1 METCA
6 RLFALTLFVG
16 GAGVGCNAILGIGEP
31 VVEGAPDGAAGD
43 AAVAGGEGGT
53 DTPGTDAGVDAAVD
67 ASVEDADPGPPCNLA
82 SAFTV
87 VEPIGGVNLP
97 GQEGSPRLSEDEKTL
112 YFDSQR
118 AGGPGGRFDLYVA
131 TRASKEL
138 PFSDVTLLPGDV
150 NSADDEYSPNV
161 VDNGLT
167 ILFERQ
173 NVATQVSKLM
183 RATRLAVTDPW
194 STATDVP
201 DVNGGACDYSAN
213 PFARGTQDQLFFVRA
228 CAGTAA
234 DIFLGKRV
242 NDSYAGFA
250 RVAKLNTTNQAEY
263 EPTIT
268 LDGNTI
274 FFARQQAGK
283 LDIFE
288 ASWDPAKSDWNT
300 PQSLPGTAVNG
311 TLTNETPGWVS
322 PDGCRLYFTSTRG
335 APGGGMQD
343 LFVASRPRVP

>member
-31 VVEGAPDGAAGD
+31 VVEGGD
-43 AAVAGGEGGT
+43 AAAPDASVASAEGGP
-53 DTPGTDAGVDAAVD
+53 DGPLADGSVDAFADAAVD
-67 ASVEDADPGPPCNLA
+67 ADAGPPCNLA
-82 SAFTV
+82 SAFTT
-87 VEPIGGVNLP
+87 VEPVGGLNLP
-97 GQEGSPRLSEDEKTL
+97 GQEGSPRLSEDELTI

-118 AGGPGGRFDLYVA
+118 AGGLNGRFDLYSA
-131 TRASKEL
+131 TRATKDL
-138 PFSDVTLLPGDV
+138 PFSDVKMLLGEV
-150 NSADDEYSPNV
+150 NTDDDEYSPNV
-161 VDNGLT
+161 VDDGLT
-167 ILFERQ
+167 IVFERQ
-173 NVATQVSKLM
+173 NVASQVSRLM

-194 STATDVP
+194 GTPTDVP
-201 DVNGGACDYSAN
+201 DVNAGACDYSAN

-228 CAGTAA
+228 CTGTPA
-234 DIFLGKRV
+234 DIFLGNRV

-250 RVAKLNTTNQAEY
+250 RVAKLNTNQPEY

-268 LDGNTI
+268 VDGKTI
-274 FFARQQAGK
+274 LFARQQAGK

-288 ASWDPAKSDWNT
+288 ATWDPAKSDWNT
-300 PQSLPGTAVNG
+300 PESLPGTAVNG
-311 TLTNETPGWVS
+311 VLTNETPGWVS